1 MSKKPNAWMA
11 HVMRTKAANPGMQLK
26 DVLIKA
32 GETYK
37 KDASSSSSTKHKT
50 HKKHGGLIA
59 LPLFG
64 GRKRRGGEEPV
75 EAGSGEAASDDALIQ
90 AGGGPLSP
98 ADVSGMN
105 HSSGTAL
112 QLTATQYSGGKK
124 SRRKSSRKSKSKSKS
139 KKSSRSR
146 RHHRK

>member
-1 MSKKPNAWMA
+1 
-11 HVMRTKAANPGMQLK
+11 
-26 DVLIKA
+26 
-32 GETYK
+32 
-37 KDASSSSSTKHKT
+37 
-50 HKKHGGLIA
+50 
-59 LPLFG
+59 
-64 GRKRRGGEEPV
+64 
-75 EAGSGEAASDDALIQ
+75 LIQ